1 MEENKKLKIK
11 TLLKCLE
18 NSYETK
24 LESNISFWGLSNS
37 LYNIKDFFKYNLISL
52 NYKFNQN
59 EKSFVHIYNK
69 AYSIPNIEFMKQKL
83 KSLILI
89 SYRNNYKPQ
98 TNSKNNSIYNSDC
111 GWGCMI
117 RSTQMIMARAIYKI
131 FKYEIRKS
139 DQKLDKNFLIKSVI
153 YFFLDNNLK
162 LLKNRKGKE
171 NTYFGMENYISKLK
185 NYNENNIF
193 KTKREICSIE
203 PPFSIQKICIMGEI
217 FGKTC
222 GEWFSDYDLPKILDY
237 INVGFNVFPNVKIIH
252 NNSNLDICKLIE
264 SCFKEI
270 SKEKEVENYIIY
282 NGKRYIFGKMGIIF
296 ISLRLGL
303 ESISDDYFPSIKKI
317 FDCKEFLGF
326 LGGKVQSASYF
337 FGYVND
343 DLLFLDPHYNQT
355 SVKDL
360 EREGISSYIDKT
372 IYKLSLKS
380 LQTALT
386 LGFLFRNF
394 DEFIDLIDFCQKFCK
409 DEYPIFYLSK
419 INNLEINRKE

>member
-185 NYNENNIF
+185 SYNENNIF

-394 DEFIDLIDFCQKFCK
+394 DEFIDLIEFCQKFCK

>member
-131 FKYEIRKS
+131 FKYEIHKS

-185 NYNENNIF
+185 SYNENNIF

-282 NGKRYIFGKMGIIF
+282 NGKRYIFRKMGIIF

-394 DEFIDLIDFCQKFCK
+394 DEFIDLIEFCQKFCK

>member
-131 FKYEIRKS
+131 FKYEIHKS

-185 NYNENNIF
+185 SYNENNIF

-409 DEYPIFYLSK
+409 EEYPIFYLSK

>member
-24 LESNISFWGLSNS
+24 LESSISFWGLSNS

-131 FKYEIRKS
+131 FKYEIHKS

-185 NYNENNIF
+185 SYNENNIF

>member
-131 FKYEIRKS
+131 FKYEIHKS

-185 NYNENNIF
+185 SYNENNIF

-282 NGKRYIFGKMGIIF
+282 NDKRYIFGKMGIIF

-394 DEFIDLIDFCQKFCK
+394 DEFIDLIEFCQKFCK

>member
-131 FKYEIRKS
+131 FKYEIHKS

-185 NYNENNIF
+185 SYNENNIF

-394 DEFIDLIDFCQKFCK
+394 DEFIDLIEFCQKFCK

>member
-185 NYNENNIF
+185 SYNENNIF

>member
-24 LESNISFWGLSNS
+24 LESSISFWGLSNS

-131 FKYEIRKS
+131 FKYEIHKS

-185 NYNENNIF
+185 SYNENNIF

-394 DEFIDLIDFCQKFCK
+394 DEFIDLIEFCQKFCK

>member
-131 FKYEIRKS
+131 FKYEIHKS

-185 NYNENNIF
+185 SYNENNIF

-394 DEFIDLIDFCQKFCK
+394 DEFIDLIEFCQKFCK

-419 INNLEINRKE
+419 MNNLEINRKE

>member
-131 FKYEIRKS
+131 FKYEIHKS

-185 NYNENNIF
+185 SYNENNIF